1 MENGIEIFS
10 LKGKKAIVTGGAQGL
25 CYSMAEALHSAGAE
39 IVLLDVQKSVYESAE
54 ILGREGAPV
63 HAVVGDLGN
72 YEQLEAAYKECLEK
86 LGGRLDI
93 ILNGAGIQFRCKAE
107 DYPKERWEK
116 ILDINLSA
124 VFYMAQLAGRTMLE
138 QGSGKI
144 INIASMTA
152 FVASTMIPAYAAS
165 KAGVAQITKALSNEW
180 ASRGVN
186 VNAIAPGYMAT
197 KLTDDMKRLNP
208 DTYAEITG
216 RIPMGRWG
224 APDDLKGAVVF
235 LASAAS
241 DYVSGTI
248 LPVDGG
254 YLGK

>member
-1 MENGIEIFS
+1 MNKGIEFFS

-25 CYSMAEALHSAGAE
+25 CYSMAEALHDAGAE
-39 IVLLDVQKSVYESAE
+39 IVLLDVQESVHGAAE
-54 ILGREGAPV
+54 RLGETGAPV
-63 HAVVGDLGN
+63 YGVIGDLSD
-72 YEQLEAAYKECLEK
+72 YDKLPDVYAACLEK
-86 LGGRLDI
+86 LGGHLDI
-93 ILNGAGIQFRCKAE
+93 LLNGAGIQFRCKAE
-107 DYPKERWEK
+107 DFPHDKWQK

-124 VFYMAQLAGRTMLE
+124 VFYMAQLAGKTMLE

-152 FVASTMIPAYAAS
+152 YMASVMIPAYSAS
-165 KAGVAQITKALSNEW
+165 KAGVMQITKALSNEW

-197 KLTDDMKRLNP
+197 KLTEDMKKVNP
-208 DTYAEITG
+208 AQYQEITG

-224 APDDLKGAVVF
+224 NPDDLKGAVIF

-241 DYVSGTI
+241 DYVSGTV
-248 LPVDGG
+248 LPIDGG